1 MPMNVNPDNRFVS
14 IMVHLIQ
21 HYNPNRYWKWREI
34 VVNPNSR
41 VPKFIKLFMLLYLKR
56 CDAFNNASMGTDL
69 NQGAVF
75 GSRPTLPHGLNGIV
89 IHMGAKFGKNCTI
102 YQQVTVGGLRYKRP
116 SFGDNVVIG
125 AGAKIL
131 GGVHVG
137 DNVRIGANTVV
148 TKDVPSNCTVV
159 GSEVRIITHIKE

>member
-1 MPMNVNPDNRFVS
+1 
-14 IMVHLIQ
+14 
-21 HYNPNRYWKWREI
+21 
-34 VVNPNSR
+34 
-41 VPKFIKLFMLLYLKR
+41 
-56 CDAFNNASMGTDL
+56 MGTDI

-75 GSRPTLPHGLNGIV
+75 ESRPNLPHGLNGII

-102 YQQVTVGGLRYKRP
+102 YQQVTVGGVRFQRP
-116 SFGDNVVIG
+116 SFGNNVVIG

-137 DNVRIGANTVV
+137 DNVKIGANTVV

-159 GSEVRIITHIKE
+159 GSPMRIINHEKK